1 MVYVKI
7 PGMFLRKYSATMT
20 DARKKAVD
28 WLEKEQP
35 ESHVDI
41 YKKRDDSMAI
51 GYVIKQINGYMWV
64 EYGPPM
70 VHKDMYK
77 NGKIKR

>member
-1 MVYVKI
+1 M
-7 PGMFLRKYSATMT
+7 
-20 DARKKAVD
+20 
-28 WLEKEQP
+28 
-35 ESHVDI
+35 DI

>member
-7 PGMFLRKYSATMT
+7 PGMFLRKYSANMI
-20 DARKKAVD
+20 DARKKAVE
-28 WLEKEQP
+28 WLEKEHV

-41 YKKRDDSMAI
+41 YKKREDTMAI

-64 EYGPPM
+64 EYGPPE
-70 VHKDMYK
+70 VHKAIYK